1 MVQTHL
7 GRLAGLAGAA
17 VGVAADGRDPACVR
31 SELVRNILAIMF
43 ISSATLTGCSLQ
55 YFKRSGS
62 RKDVNKCI
70 LVVRWSKG

>member
-7 GRLAGLAGAA
+7 GGLARLAGPAP
-17 VGVAADGRDPACVR
+17 GVTADGRDPAGVC
-31 SELVRNILAIMF
+31 SELVRNILPIIF
-43 ISSATLTGCSLQ
+43 ISSATGTEGSLQ

-62 RKDVNKCI
+62 RKDVNECI